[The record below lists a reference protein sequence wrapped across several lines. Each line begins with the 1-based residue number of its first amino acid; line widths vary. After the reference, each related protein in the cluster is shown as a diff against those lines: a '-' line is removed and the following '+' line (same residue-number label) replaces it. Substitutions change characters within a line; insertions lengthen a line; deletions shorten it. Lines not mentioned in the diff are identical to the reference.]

1 MEARKITVVSTK
13 TQKKDIIMS
22 SAETLGEL
30 KADLN
35 AAGIDYA
42 DMTFFE
48 GTSKTELIS
57 DESVLPKDV
66 PYTNR
71 TTGET
76 KITNELVFM
85 LTNSNKKIR
94 SGVSRKDLYTLI
106 NEKNLRDTVNT
117 RYGKNYTQCSNA
129 QLEEVLNEYE
139 TTSECGCSN
148 CVEAITI
155 LVEALYDEACIDN
168 YTKREVLTALGV
180 IKKEKPID
188 SPYDDDEIEE
198 MFKHLN

>member
-13 TQKKDIIMS
+13 TQRKDIIMS
-22 SAETLGEL
+22 SAKTLGEL
-30 KADLN
+30 KADLD

-106 NEKNLRDTVNT
+106 NEKNLRDAVHT

-139 TTSECGCSN
+139 TASECGCSN

-155 LVEALYDEACIDN
+155 LVEALYDEACIDG
-168 YTKREVLTALGV
+168 YTKKEVLTALGV

-188 SPYDDDEIEE
+188 SPYDDNEIEE